1 MSAFP
6 RLFPRSQHVRDGLPK
21 TADFC
26 AHQSN
31 LAFPMAT
38 GNPIWAREESHVT
51 SECYVRSQFPFPLER
66 GSGSCRAIPLTQQ
79 SSNNGAAANDRNQ
92 TCEAALCN
100 PSAWRKS
107 IPRTSPWKR
116 DGTSRIPR
124 IDLRPVAESRQIGP
138 ARQEQAASVL
148 SSHRQESGHA

>member
-6 RLFPRSQHVRDGLPK
+6 RLFPRSRGCSRVPSMYG
-21 TADFC
+21 TAC
-26 AHQSN
+26 RKPQISAHISR
-31 LAFPMAT
+31 
-38 GNPIWAREESHVT
+38 IWAREESHVT